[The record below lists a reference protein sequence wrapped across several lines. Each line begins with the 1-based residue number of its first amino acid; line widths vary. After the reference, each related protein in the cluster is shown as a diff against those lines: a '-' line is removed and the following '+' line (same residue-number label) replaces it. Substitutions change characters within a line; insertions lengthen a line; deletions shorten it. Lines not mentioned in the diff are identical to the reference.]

1 MLPIH
6 QILILKVTFR
16 IEYILQRI
24 TVPYLIF
31 LACIGMAWKMVNNSL
46 EKIAKVA
53 KTIQENEKHRLP
65 KNDTALLLQHKI
77 CCTGWPR
84 NIKTFLIQ
92 ANPTVAC
99 LTDMAWSEH
108 LACLKVKQ
116 EDGEVTV
123 ALPGKNS
130 MNLC

>member
-31 LACIGMAWKMVNNSL
+31 QACIGMAWKIVNNSL
-46 EKIAKVA
+46 EKIAKAA

-77 CCTGWPR
+77 CCTGCPR

-92 ANPTVAC
+92 ASLTAAC
-99 LTDMAWSEH
+99 LTDMAW
-108 LACLKVKQ
+108 
-116 EDGEVTV
+116 
-123 ALPGKNS
+123 
-130 MNLC
+130 